1 MTSLSAIEIERI
13 KPHASNVRRD
23 LGDLSE
29 LAASIKGMGLLQP
42 LTVAPSGDDYLVI
55 AGHRRLAAA
64 KEAGLDVVPCIIRT
78 DLSTQKAQIEAMLV
92 ENLQRSDLTVMEEA
106 DAYAQLELL
115 GVKEAAIAKA
125 TGRAR
130 GTIRQ
135 RLLLASLPEPRR
147 EQFEKGSLSLDGAA
161 KCAKLRTQYADDPTI
176 LDKIDKAGTWMF
188 SHGQIER
195 EIQWILEDRKPKPE
209 PVDEDDDP
217 DEDDDVQQTTVDSQ
231 IREQQRAA
239 QRERLHGIWNRQ
251 ATWLE
256 ERFTQRADLEDL
268 RMLAQAAL
276 DMAVRDGDYD
286 VDALTLAGLMV
297 EEQEDGSERV
307 TFSWSEGPLLYCV
320 LAATGAEVS
329 KTAPPWISTYGFEA
343 RINWLASIGYELDEA
358 EQAVVA
364 KPAAGEEEE

>member
-29 LAASIKGMGLLQP
+29 LAASIKGVGLLQP
-42 LTVAPSGDDYLVI
+42 LTVAPIGDDYLVI

-115 GVKEAAIAKA
+115 GVKEVAIAKA

-135 RLLLASLPEPRR
+135 RLLLASLPAKRR
-147 EQFEKGSLSLDGAA
+147 EQFENGQLSLDGAA
-161 KCAKLRTQYADDPTI
+161 KCAKLRTQYAEDATI
-176 LDKIDKAGTWMF
+176 LDRIDKAGTWMF

-195 EIQWILEDRKPKPE
+195 EIQRVLEDRKPKPE
-209 PVDEDDDP
+209 PVD
-217 DEDDDVQQTTVDSQ
+217 DEGDDDDVEQTTVDAQ
-231 IREQQRAA
+231 IRDQQRAA
-239 QRERLHGIWNRQ
+239 ERERLHGMWKKQ

-256 ERFTQRADLEDL
+256 ERFTQRADLDDL

-276 DMAVRDGDYD
+276 DMAVREGDYD
-286 VDALTLAGLMV
+286 IDALTLAGLMV
-297 EEQEDGSERV
+297 EEDDDGNERV
-307 TFSWSEGPLLYCV
+307 TFTWPEGPLLYCV
-320 LAATGAEVS
+320 LVATSTEIS
-329 KTAPPWISTYGFEA
+329 KTAPPWISSYGLEA
-343 RINWLASIGYELDEA
+343 RTQWLASIGYEMDAA
-358 EQAVVA
+358 EQALVA
-364 KPAAGEEEE
+364 KRASGEAAE